1 MDEQTLRGVGGRRRT
16 VRVGAGALVL
26 AACGA
31 LVLAGCSGSRGES
44 ASGAGSTAEPGGQV
58 AASAVPPSPGTAGSS
73 TADAGTAYGVAGQ
86 PAVAGGSA
94 GGVKAPEQ
102 LPAVNALS
110 DRSMVR
116 TASLTLRVPD
126 VLATSAKASAL
137 AEGLGG
143 FVAGEKTQAS

>member
-58 AASAVPPSPGTAGSS
+58 AASAVPPSPGDAPAPPPPTPARPTGS
-73 TADAGTAYGVAGQ
+73 
-86 PAVAGGSA
+86 
-94 GGVKAPEQ
+94 
-102 LPAVNALS
+102 
-110 DRSMVR
+110 
-116 TASLTLRVPD
+116 
-126 VLATSAKASAL
+126 
-137 AEGLGG
+137 
-143 FVAGEKTQAS
+143 QASRRLRAGRLGA